1 MSTAPFDSRQRT
13 VAAVALAILAVSFG
27 AIPLIVRAGIPA
39 THLVAMRVTL
49 GALVLVAFAVVT
61 GRFRV
66 PTSERGRLVLLGVL
80 LSAHWLTFFLA
91 IQLTTVAVALAVVY
105 TGPIIAA
112 VLSGPVLGERN
123 VGSAWIGLAL
133 AAGGMLVVVRP
144 ASGATLDGVVVA
156 MVSALLFAA
165 LFIVGKPLA
174 SLLGGLAV
182 ATWEAVVASIVL
194 APFTVQAVRES
205 SEFWREF
212 LILGVVFTGI
222 AGVIWWGSMRRLPV
236 AVVSVIMYLEPAS
249 AVLWAAFFLDESPE
263 PLTWLGVGL
272 VVAGGVVAG
281 VGATQAAPVFA
292 DEKHPAV

>member
-1 MSTAPFDSRQRT
+1 MSTAPFDSRQQT

-66 PTSERGRLVLLGVL
+66 PTTERGRLVLLGVL

-249 AVLWAAFFLDESPE
+249 AVVWAAFFLDESPE

-272 VVAGGVVAG
+272 VVGGGVVAG
-281 VGATQAAPVFA
+281 VGATQAAQVFA

>member
-1 MSTAPFDSRQRT
+1 MSTAPFDPRQRT

-49 GALVLVAFAVVT
+49 GALVLIAFALVT

-66 PTSERGRLVLLGVL
+66 PTTGRGRLLLLGVL

-144 ASGATLDGVVVA
+144 GSGATLDGVVVA
-156 MVSALLFAA
+156 LVSAVLFAA

-174 SLLGGLAV
+174 SSLGGLAV

-194 APFTVQAVRES
+194 APFTVQAVRQS

-236 AVVSVIMYLEPAS
+236 AVVSVIMYLEPTS
-249 AVLWAAFFLDESPE
+249 AVVWAAFFLGESPE

-281 VGATQAAPVFA
+281 VGATQAAPIFA
-292 DEKHPAV
+292 DDEHPAV

>member
-13 VAAVALAILAVSFG
+13 VAAVALAILALSFG

-66 PTSERGRLVLLGVL
+66 PTTERGRLVLLGVL

-174 SLLGGLAV
+174 SSLGGLAV

-249 AVLWAAFFLDESPE
+249 AVVWAAFFLDESPE

-281 VGATQAAPVFA
+281 VGATQAAQVFA

>member
-1 MSTAPFDSRQRT
+1 MSTAPFDPRQRT

-49 GALVLVAFAVVT
+49 GALVLIAFALVT

-66 PTSERGRLVLLGVL
+66 PTTGRGRLLLLGVL

-144 ASGATLDGVVVA
+144 GAGATLDGVVVA
-156 MVSALLFAA
+156 LVSAVLFAA

-174 SLLGGLAV
+174 SSLGGLAV
-182 ATWEAVVASIVL
+182 ATWETVVASIVL
-194 APFTVQAVRES
+194 APFTVQAVRQS

-249 AVLWAAFFLDESPE
+249 AVVWAAFFLGESPE

-281 VGATQAAPVFA
+281 VGATQAAPMFT

>member
-144 ASGATLDGVVVA
+144 ASGATLDGFVVA

-182 ATWEAVVASIVL
+182 ATWEAVVASIML

-272 VVAGGVVAG
+272 VAAGGVVAG
-281 VGATQAAPVFA
+281 VGATQTAPVFA